1 MKIGVLS
8 DTHDHLPGI
17 VKAHEVFVKEK
28 VEMIC
33 HCGDWVAPFTMEF
46 FDQTF
51 ADMHVPV
58 ISIFGNN
65 EGDYRGIFRRNA
77 KIRNPIQ
84 FADKL
89 SHSIEIEGVKIGMF
103 HGHDQNLLQAM
114 IDSQRYDVILTGHT
128 HEVRNE
134 IIGKTLILNPGSV
147 TPAARSKILDHGTV
161 AILTLPEKIVEIVP
175 LL

>member
-8 DTHDHLPGI
+8 DTHDFLPGI
-17 VKAHEVFVKEK
+17 VKAHDVFVKAK

-33 HCGDWVAPFTMEF
+33 HLGDWNAPYTLDF

-51 ADMHVPV
+51 ADMQVPV

-65 EGDYRGIFRRNA
+65 EGDYRGIFRRNG
-77 KIRNPIQ
+77 KLKNPIQ

-103 HGHDQNLLQAM
+103 HGHDQALLQDM

-134 IIGKTLILNPGSV
+134 VIGKTLILNPGSV
-147 TPAARSKILDHGTV
+147 TPAAGSKILSHGSV
-161 AILTLPEKIVEIVP
+161 AILTLPEKNVEIVP
-175 LL
+175 LI